1 MRLQQNYRKYTPK
14 ACLSISTYLSV
25 RITWAVFSTVIQPAV
40 FSKAPKKF
48 EALAKQVYSLGC
60 SFFNHFRGVMAKVL
74 FERSTKMSQVFKT
87 HFQVHGRGRHW
98 RVGQQALGQ

>member
-1 MRLQQNYRKYTPK
+1 MRLQQNYRKYTLK

-25 RITWAVFSTVIQPAV
+25 RITWAAFSTVIHPAV
-40 FSKAPKKF
+40 FSQAPKKF
-48 EALAKQVYSLGC
+48 KALAKQVYYLGSSLLI
-60 SFFNHFRGVMAKVL
+60 HFRGVMAKVL

-98 RVGQQALGQ
+98 RVGQ